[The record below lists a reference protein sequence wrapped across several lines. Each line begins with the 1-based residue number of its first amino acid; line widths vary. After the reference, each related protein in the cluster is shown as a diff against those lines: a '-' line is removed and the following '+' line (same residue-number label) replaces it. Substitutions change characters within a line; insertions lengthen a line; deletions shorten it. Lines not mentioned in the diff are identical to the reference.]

1 MPINDPLTHG
11 PAPSASRVF
20 GSQISSTPSRCNRC
34 AEYSSRVSD
43 LEARL
48 TLAKRQAQMAINK
61 ASKASGYMKQISSL
75 DEKVSSLTAK
85 VVHNEEC
92 ESFILGIVES
102 TCEMLRCEFPFDSSF
117 PCLSPAIFVTPFAVI
132 GTCLDFAA
140 EDRWVTERN
149 AALEKMSAGFE
160 TLWSDPRRRRAIV
173 LLQDRAQ
180 HIGESVDGCRRAL
193 TTMHSVMLSRNPLPA
208 TFPLLLDTFRSS
220 HRIHRLIELNLVA
233 GANFALGWVRK
244 WHPRLNYSTMS
255 LSLAPGGASLRVH
268 MENTLQPA
276 RRLVARLLEA
286 DAAFFHEYHYLDPL
300 GVDDS
305 DNLLL

>member
-1 MPINDPLTHG
+1 
-11 PAPSASRVF
+11 
-20 GSQISSTPSRCNRC
+20 
-34 AEYSSRVSD
+34 
-43 LEARL
+43 
-48 TLAKRQAQMAINK
+48 MAIKK
-61 ASKASGYMKQISSL
+61 ASQASGYMKKISSL
-75 DEKVSSLTAK
+75 EEKVSSLTAK

-102 TCEMLRCEFPFDSSF
+102 ACELLRCEFPFDSF
-117 PCLSPAIFVTPFAVI
+117 FGCLCIAAFCDIFAVA

-140 EDRWVTERN
+140 EERRVAERN
-149 AALEKMSAGFE
+149 AALEKMSTGYE
-160 TLWSDPRRRRAIV
+160 TLWSDPRRRSAIV

-193 TTMHSVMLSRNPLPA
+193 TTMHSIMLPRNPLPA
-208 TFPLLLDTFRSS
+208 TFPLLLDIFRSS

-233 GANFALGWVRK
+233 GANFALGWIRK

-286 DAAFFHEYHYLDPL
+286 DAAFFREYHYLDPL

-305 DNLLL
+305 HNPML